1 MLPTGPWFEAMRNG
15 NFDVTIE
22 GNCRS
27 VVNPVLDVQ
36 KLLPR
41 SVFTENYGNFEDP
54 RQVELYQ
61 RMLHEIDPAKQRAAM
76 REFEKYVID
85 DTANEIFLLWQHRIV
100 PYRAYVKGFKV
111 SSSFYLNQDL
121 GAIWL
126 DR

>member
-1 MLPTGPWFEAMRNG
+1 
-15 NFDVTIE
+15 
-22 GNCRS
+22 
-27 VVNPVLDVQ
+27 
-36 KLLPR
+36 
-41 SVFTENYGNFEDP
+41 
-54 RQVELYQ
+54 
-61 RMLHEIDPAKQRAAM
+61 MLHEIDPAKQRAAM